1 MNFFIGAFYDG
12 AYLLGMVL
20 NETLTEH
27 GDIRDG
33 LTMTKK
39 MWNRDFHGKRLVIA
53 VYAIIKWP
61 LKCMISFPLIRHYRP
76 CPY

>member
-1 MNFFIGAFYDG
+1 
-12 AYLLGMVL
+12 MVL

-39 MWNRDFHGKRLVIA
+39 MWNRDFHGNNLVLN
-53 VYAIIKWP
+53 VN
-61 LKCMISFPLIRHYRP
+61 LNCS
-76 CPY
+76 